1 MDRGIEMVEVNDL
14 LTQLLNLNK
23 EQLEVIEF
31 EVRVALM
38 EMEVEDE

>member
-1 MDRGIEMVEVNDL
+1 MVEVNSL
-14 LTQLLNLNK
+14 LTQLLNMSK
-23 EQLEVIEF
+23 EQLETIEF

>member
-14 LTQLLNLNK
+14 LTQLLNMSK

>member
-1 MDRGIEMVEVNDL
+1 MVEVNSL
-14 LTQLLNLNK
+14 LTQLLDLNK
-23 EQLEVIEF
+23 EQLEAIEF

>member
-14 LTQLLNLNK
+14 LTQLLNMSK
-23 EQLEVIEF
+23 EQLKTIEL
-31 EVRVALM
+31 EVRVALT